1 MAGNPQHI
9 RLSEKGA
16 PLSAR
21 DLIGLYFGTEIRLQP
36 FETTLTVGTT
46 SVQAGKLS
54 NQRVAITF
62 GNCGANLIVVGLSPA
77 VTSTSGY
84 PVAPNGFLSFT
95 WYLDGELVM
104 RDFWAISGTASQTLY
119 IAESVLS
126 VVN

>member
-1 MAGNPQHI
+1 MGGNPQHI

-62 GNCGANLIVVGLSPA
+62 SNPGTNIITVGLSPGVSA
-77 VTSTSGY
+77 TSGY
-84 PVAPNGFLSFT
+84 TVPVGGFISFT
-95 WYLDGELVM
+95 WFLDGELVM

-119 IAESVLS
+119 IAESVMS

>member
-1 MAGNPQHI
+1 MANSNVAH
-9 RLSEKGA
+9 LSEKGA

-21 DLIGLYFGTEIRLQP
+21 DLIALYFGTQIRLQP

-54 NQRVAITF
+54 NQRVAVTF
-62 GNCGANLIVVGLSPA
+62 SNPGSNLITVGFSPA

-84 PVAPNGFLSFT
+84 VVPSNGFLSFT
-95 WYLDGELVM
+95 WFLDGELVM

-119 IAESVLS
+119 IAESVMS

>member
-54 NQRVAITF
+54 NQRVAVTFSNPGTNVIT
-62 GNCGANLIVVGLSPA
+62 VGFSPA
-77 VTSTSGY
+77 VTATSGY
-84 PVAPNGFLSFT
+84 TVPTGGFLSFT
-95 WYLDGELVM
+95 WFLDGELVM
-104 RDFWAISGTASQTLY
+104 RDFWAISGTSSQTLY
-119 IAESVLS
+119 IAESVMS

>member
-1 MAGNPQHI
+1 MPNADFV
-9 RLSEKGA
+9 RVSDKGA
-16 PLSAR
+16 PMSAR
-21 DLIGLYFGTEIRLQP
+21 DLISFFFGTQIRLQP

-62 GNCGANLIVVGLSPA
+62 SNPGTNVITVGLSA
-77 VTSTSGY
+77 GVTATSGFTV
-84 PVAPNGFLSFT
+84 PVGGFISFT

-104 RDFWAISGTASQTLY
+104 RDFFAISGTASQTLY
-119 IAESVLS
+119 ICESVMS

>member
-1 MAGNPQHI
+1 MPNADFV
-9 RLSEKGA
+9 RMSDKGA
-16 PLSAR
+16 PMSAR
-21 DLIGLYFGTEIRLQP
+21 DLISFYFGTQIRLQP

-62 GNCGANLIVVGLSPA
+62 SNPGTNLITVGLSPA
-77 VTSTSGY
+77 VTAASGY
-84 PVAPNGFLSFT
+84 VVAPSGFLSFT
-95 WYLDGELVM
+95 WFLDGELVM

-119 IAESVLS
+119 IAESVMS

>member
-1 MAGNPQHI
+1 MLNADFV
-9 RLSEKGA
+9 RVSDKGA
-16 PLSAR
+16 PMSAR
-21 DLIGLYFGTEIRLQP
+21 DLISFFFGTQIRLQP

-62 GNCGANLIVVGLSPA
+62 SNPGTNVITVGLSA
-77 VTSTSGY
+77 GVTATSGFTV
-84 PVAPNGFLSFT
+84 PVGGFISFT

-104 RDFWAISGTASQTLY
+104 RDFYAISGTAAQTLY
-119 IAESVLS
+119 ICESVMS

>member
-9 RLSEKGA
+9 RVSEKGA

-21 DLIGLYFGTEIRLQP
+21 DLIGLFFGTEIRLQP
-36 FETTLTVGTT
+36 YETTLTVGTT

-54 NQRVAITF
+54 NQRVAVTFSNPGTTLIT
-62 GNCGANLIVVGLSPA
+62 VGLSPA
-77 VTSTSGY
+77 VTATSGY
-84 PVAPNGFLSFT
+84 SVPTGGFLSFT

-104 RDFWAISGTASQTLY
+104 RDFYAISSAASQTLY
-119 IAESVLS
+119 ICESVMS

>member
-1 MAGNPQHI
+1 MPEPSPFN
-9 RLSEKGA
+9 
-16 PLSAR
+16 SAR
-21 DLIGLYFGTEIRLQP
+21 GLIKSYFGADIRLQP

-62 GNCGANLIVVGLSPA
+62 GNCGSNLIVVGLSA
-77 VTSTSGY
+77 GVTATSGY

-95 WYLDGELVM
+95 WFLDGELVM

>member
-1 MAGNPQHI
+1 MPNADFV
-9 RLSEKGA
+9 RVSDKGA
-16 PLSAR
+16 PMSAR
-21 DLIGLYFGTEIRLQP
+21 DLISFFFGTQIRLQP

-62 GNCGANLIVVGLSPA
+62 SNPGTNVITVGLSA
-77 VTSTSGY
+77 GVTATSGFTV
-84 PVAPNGFLSFT
+84 PVGGFISFT

-104 RDFWAISGTASQTLY
+104 RDFYAISGTAAQTLY
-119 IAESVLS
+119 ICESVMS